1 MWTRHKTGSALNY
14 PRAVRFAG
22 GTAAVLTVAVVLGG
36 CGSKYTRADFGARAN
51 AICAT
56 AVREAR
62 SLTPPAVA
70 NSRAEQMKALSAYI
84 SQLVPVIETES
95 TQLLKLKT
103 PPGTA
108 REQTELKRHLSAVSQ
123 VAAQY
128 RELEM
133 AARHGDREG
142 VASALAALRASPV
155 TTLAVANGL
164 RSWGN
169 PSGTV
174 A

>member
-1 MWTRHKTGSALNY
+1 
-14 PRAVRFAG
+14 VRFAG
-22 GTAAVLTVAVVLGG
+22 GTAAVFTVAVILGG
-36 CGSKYTRADFGARAN
+36 CGSKYTRADFRARAN

-56 AVREAR
+56 AVRQAR
-62 SLTPPAVA
+62 SLTPPVLAGA
-70 NSRAEQMKALSAYI
+70 REEQMKSLSAYM
-84 SQLVPVIETES
+84 SQLVPVVETES

-108 REQTELKRHLSAVSQ
+108 REQTALKRYLATVSQ

-128 RELEM
+128 RQLEVS
-133 AARHGDREG
+133 ARHGDREG

-164 RSWGN
+164 RSCGN